1 MKFDKPKVHRQWTSE
16 ETQARITLV
25 NSEISSF
32 CRDLNLLDREM
43 NTLRHKKESIQK
55 KISNK
60 VKYVNQLENQLD
72 EIRINN
78 AEDFLFE
85 KFLSGGLLEA
95 NSDTEP
101 DIADEQGEPDETM
114 GNLFDFSSGSFLPG
128 PYTHSLVWTPF
139 TSSYEEFVISGSGL
153 PNNIPVDELS
163 FEEQEKMLIEYRD
176 ATEPDIADDLR
187 GAPRGWRDSFGTDSW
202 VWAPYVPLLVTPPII
217 SGSSLPSDI
226 PVDEKDWDSEP
237 DIADELRPWS
247 ASSSLSPYFRVVQPK
262 YPNLIPIDPSEFS
275 NKFGSLTTND
285 GFVPTTPKYFEGD
298 VNPTGSNSFGFNVQ
312 PLKLESSDIKP
323 EIELKSTITNVDKV
337 SDSKSFFRSWFRK

>member
-43 NTLRHKKESIQK
+43 NTLRHRKESIQK

-85 KFLSGGLLEA
+85 KFLSEGLLEA
-95 NSDTEP
+95 DSDTEP
-101 DIADEQGEPDETM
+101 DIADEQDEPDETM

-176 ATEPDIADDLR
+176 ATEPDIAD
-187 GAPRGWRDSFGTDSW
+187 
-202 VWAPYVPLLVTPPII
+202 
-217 SGSSLPSDI
+217 
-226 PVDEKDWDSEP
+226 
-237 DIADELRPWS
+237 ELRPWS
-247 ASSSLSPYFRVVQPK
+247 ASSSLSPYFRAVQPK
-262 YPNLIPIDPSEFS
+262 YPNLVPIDPWFEPNQYKPVTYDSQTDTFKIH
-275 NKFGSLTTND
+275 NYNGITGSLS
-285 GFVPTTPKYFEGD
+285 KYFEGN

-312 PLKLESSDIKP
+312 PLKLESSDITP
-323 EIELKSTITNVDKV
+323 EIGIKVTTTTVGMIDDKKY
-337 SDSKSFFRSWFRK
+337 SKSFFRSWFQK

>member
-25 NSEISSF
+25 NSEISNF

-43 NTLRHKKESIQK
+43 NTLRHRKESIQK

-78 AEDFLFE
+78 AEIDLETFLIE
-85 KFLSGGLLEA
+85 NLGPDMTRA
-95 NSDTEP
+95 HNDATEP
-101 DIADEQGEPDETM
+101 DIADEQDEPDETM
-114 GNLFDFSSGSFLPG
+114 TTLFDFSEGSFLPG

-163 FEEQEKMLIEYRD
+163 FEEQEKRLEKMLIEHRD
-176 ATEPDIADDLR
+176 AT
-187 GAPRGWRDSFGTDSW
+187 
-202 VWAPYVPLLVTPPII
+202 
-217 SGSSLPSDI
+217 
-226 PVDEKDWDSEP
+226 EP

-247 ASSSLSPYFRVVQPK
+247 ASSSLSQYFRRVQSTFAK
-262 YPNLIPIDPSEFS
+262 AISPNL
-275 NKFGSLTTND
+275 
-285 GFVPTTPKYFEGD
+285 VPTTPKYFEGN

-312 PLKLESSDIKP
+312 PLKLESSDITP
-323 EIELKSTITNVDKV
+323 EIDIRITTTTVDTSIKALKDLGV
-337 SDSKSFFRSWFRK
+337 